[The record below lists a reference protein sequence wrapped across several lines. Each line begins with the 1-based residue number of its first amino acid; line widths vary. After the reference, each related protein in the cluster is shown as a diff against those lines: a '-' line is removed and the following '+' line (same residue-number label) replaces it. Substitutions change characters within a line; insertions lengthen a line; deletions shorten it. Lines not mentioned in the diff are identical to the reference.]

1 MFTGRGNTSIMDA
14 FLFPTNRKGIQNMYI
29 TKFIPFPGDDGDC
42 DNQVGSTTMV
52 TNTPDPYD
60 RVYQNIPDSTH
71 KLEPRP
77 DCKHCGAKRF
87 QYEPDGFC
95 CRFGKIKL
103 VHSEPPLELQKLY
116 TSPGPDAVHFRD
128 NIRYFNG
135 HFSFTTLG
143 VSLDNKY
150 TNMKSGVYTFRA
162 HGQIYHNVFSFGQ
175 SEEGPKHLEL
185 YFYDDDPNLEHRFR
199 HSPNLDQDVI
209 RRVVDILKDNLYS
222 QTFRNIGGV
231 HDLKEYR
238 IELNID
244 MRLDQ

>member
-116 TSPGPDAVHFRD
+116 TSPGPDLPAQLGKSR
-128 NIRYFNG
+128 
-135 HFSFTTLG
+135 SFTD
-143 VSLDNKY
+143 VA
-150 TNMKSGVYTFRA
+150 KSAATPGHSPPSGSSSSSHRRKQVCFRTPPTMATFRRWDPPTVILGRPA
-162 HGQIYHNVFSFGQ
+162 FSRQ
-175 SEEGPKHLEL
+175 LEPRKRL
-185 YFYDDDPNLEHRFR
+185 QP
-199 HSPNLDQDVI
+199 
-209 RRVVDILKDNLYS
+209 IL
-222 QTFRNIGGV
+222 
-231 HDLKEYR
+231 
-238 IELNID
+238 
-244 MRLDQ
+244 